1 MLRFFEVFK
10 VIFLKVFFRRFS
22 RPENIKRGSFRR
34 GQQHGLE
41 IDSEVLST
49 YAAIDAAA
57 NGLDQIQEL
66 WNVLWGIPAVRCCV
80 LPDYQELAVWVL

>member
-10 VIFLKVFFRRFS
+10 VIFLKVFFRKFFAPRNF
-22 RPENIKRGSFRR
+22 KRGWFRR

-49 YAAIDAAA
+49 YAAVAAAA

-66 WNVLWGIPAVRCCV
+66 WNVR
-80 LPDYQELAVWVL
+80 

>member
-1 MLRFFEVFK
+1 MLQ
-10 VIFLKVFFRRFS
+10 
-22 RPENIKRGSFRR
+22 N

-66 WNVLWGIPAVRCCV
+66 WTVLWGIPAFRCC
-80 LPDYQELAVWVL
+80 LLTGYQGLVGWGI

>member
-1 MLRFFEVFK
+1 M
-10 VIFLKVFFRRFS
+10 
-22 RPENIKRGSFRR
+22 
-34 GQQHGLE
+34 GLE

-57 NGLDQIQEL
+57 NGPEL

>member
-1 MLRFFEVFK
+1 MLQK
-10 VIFLKVFFRRFS
+10 
-22 RPENIKRGSFRR
+22 

-66 WNVLWGIPAVRCCV
+66 WNVLWEFLRSGVV
-80 LPDYQELAVWVL
+80 SSLATRD

>member
-1 MLRFFEVFK
+1 MLQK
-10 VIFLKVFFRRFS
+10 
-22 RPENIKRGSFRR
+22 

-66 WNVLWGIPAVRCCV
+66 WNVLWGIPAVRCCL
-80 LPDYQELAVWVL
+80 LPDSQGLVGWGI

>member
-1 MLRFFEVFK
+1 MLQ
-10 VIFLKVFFRRFS
+10 
-22 RPENIKRGSFRR
+22 N
-34 GQQHGLE
+34 GQQHALE

-66 WNVLWGIPAVRCCV
+66 WNVLWGIPAVRCC
-80 LPDYQELAVWVL
+80 LLTGYQGLVGWGI